1 MVRDEDDVIGYTIS
15 HLLAEGVDH
24 VLVADN
30 LSTDYTRA
38 ILDGFGPS
46 VEVIDDPDPRYAQA
60 EKMTRLARTATERG
74 FDWILPCDADELFY
88 VESGTLADWFAACE
102 FDVACAHVWDHIA
115 TDADDQA
122 ELNPWRRITHRRRF
136 PQRMFKVA
144 FRADPTA
151 ALHVGNHDVD
161 RLGFRTT
168 GIMGRHVQYRSLDQM
183 ARKVRQGKAALEA
196 AQLHAMHGTHW
207 RELGSLDDPEL
218 LARWREL
225 AEEPGLVEDPA
236 PYRGAL

>member
-15 HLLAEGVDH
+15 HLLGEGVDH
-24 VLVADN
+24 VIVADN

-46 VEVIDDPDPRYAQA
+46 VEVIDDPDPRMLQSA
-60 EKMTRLARTATERG
+60 KTTRLARMASERG

-88 VESGTLADWFAACE
+88 AESGTLADWFAACT

-122 ELNPWRRITHRRRF
+122 ELNPWRRITRRRKF
-136 PQRMFKVA
+136 PQRLYKVA
-144 FRADPTA
+144 FRADSGA
-151 ALHVGNHDVD
+151 IVHEGNHDVD

-168 GIMGRHVQYRSLDQM
+168 GIYARHVQYRSLDQM
-183 ARKVRQGKAALEA
+183 ARKVRQGKAGLEA
-196 AQLHAMHGTHW
+196 ASMHAMHGTHW
-207 RELGSLDDPEL
+207 RELGALDDAEL
-218 LARWREL
+218 LVRWREL
-225 AEEPGLVEDPA
+225 SDEPDLIEDPA